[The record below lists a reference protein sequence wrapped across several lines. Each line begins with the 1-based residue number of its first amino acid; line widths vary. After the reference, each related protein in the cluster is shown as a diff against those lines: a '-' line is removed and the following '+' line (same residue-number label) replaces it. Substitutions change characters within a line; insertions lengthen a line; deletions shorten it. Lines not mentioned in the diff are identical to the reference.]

1 MGIKMPELPEVEVV
15 RQVLEGQL
23 KGHTIESLECFYPPL
38 FQNDLEDFSNKV
50 CGQKIIAI
58 KRRAK
63 YLVFCLEEGFFL
75 SHLRMEG
82 KYFYLDEGSEVS
94 PYVHL
99 IFHLD
104 KNKMLCYSDVRKF
117 GRLAYRTKDTL
128 YTTAP
133 LSLLGPEANESLNPE
148 EIWSKIKEKQQHI
161 KTILLDQ
168 TILSGLGN
176 IYADEVL
183 FVAGIDPLKKG
194 YKITLDETKRLCLAC
209 EAILTQAILKKGT
222 TIRSYTSSLGVEGSY
237 QEELKVHT
245 KQICPSCHQQLV
257 KVKINGRTT
266 YYCSACQR

>member
-1 MGIKMPELPEVEVV
+1 MPELPEVEVV
-15 RQVLEGQL
+15 RQVLDGQL
-23 KGHTIESLECFYPPL
+23 KGHTIESLECLYPPL
-38 FQNDLEDFSNKV
+38 IQDDLEEFTNKI
-50 CGQKIIAI
+50 CGQKIIEI

-63 YLVFCLEEGFFL
+63 YLIFCLEEGFFL

-82 KYFYLDEGSEVS
+82 KYFYLDENSEV
-94 PYVHL
+94 PPHVHL

-104 KNKMLCYSDVRKF
+104 KNKRLCYSDVRKF

-128 YTTAP
+128 YATAP
-133 LSLLGPEANESLNPE
+133 LSLLGPEANETLIPE
-148 EIWSKIKEKQQHI
+148 ELWQKIIAKHQHI

-183 FVAGIDPLKKG
+183 FIAGIDPLKKG
-194 YKITLDETKRLCLAC
+194 YEISLDETKRINLAC
-209 EAILTQAILKKGT
+209 KEILNQAILKKGT

-245 KQICPSCHQQLV
+245 KQICPSCQEQLV
-257 KVKINGRTT
+257 KVKLNGRTT
-266 YYCSACQR
+266 YYCTNCQR